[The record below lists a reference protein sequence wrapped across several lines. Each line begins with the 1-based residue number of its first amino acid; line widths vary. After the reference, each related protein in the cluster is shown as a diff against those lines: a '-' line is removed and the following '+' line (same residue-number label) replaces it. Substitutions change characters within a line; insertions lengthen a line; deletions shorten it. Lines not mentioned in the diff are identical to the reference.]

1 MKTTHVMREM
11 SHKIIFL
18 QLAISHGSTYILVNR
33 LMLTRMYSHLTNKL
47 ILMFLSQL
55 LVNKLVFY
63 FFSKDRLVFYF
74 INVFERLGKFL
85 KYKNRGW
92 GIRVQIN

>member
-1 MKTTHVMREM
+1 MKTIQGMREM

-18 QLAISHGSTYILVNR
+18 QQPISHGSTYILVNR
-33 LMLTRMYSHLTNKL
+33 LMLTRMYLHLTNKL

-55 LVNKLVFY
+55 VVNKLVFY

-74 INVFERLGKFL
+74 IKVFERLGQNFK
-85 KYKNRGW
+85 
-92 GIRVQIN
+92 I